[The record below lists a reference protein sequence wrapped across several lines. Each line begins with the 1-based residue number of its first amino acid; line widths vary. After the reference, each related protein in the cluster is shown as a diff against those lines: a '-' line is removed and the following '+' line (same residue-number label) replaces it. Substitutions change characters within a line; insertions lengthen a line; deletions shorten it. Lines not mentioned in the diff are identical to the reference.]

1 MFRCRLAKLL
11 FDLSKPNEAYI
22 VMENFKEKFPEFAS
36 NSSCKV
42 LRKEIK
48 KAISSGKFA
57 TAAAMKQACET
68 TISDYEK
75 KWRQNAIDFK
85 LRLCGHC
92 NTITDIK
99 EANFF
104 GE

>member
-1 MFRCRLAKLL
+1 
-11 FDLSKPNEAYI
+11 
-22 VMENFKEKFPEFAS
+22 MENFKEKFPEFS
-36 NSSCKV
+36 NNSACKS
-42 LRKEIK
+42 LRKDIREK
-48 KAISSGKFA
+48 TLENSNKDSTTPKHSSEAKV
-57 TAAAMKQACET
+57 
-68 TISDYEK
+68 SDYERE
-75 KWRQNAIDFK
+75 WRKNAIDFK